1 MSQFLLPTRLRH
13 FSLTLLFLT
22 FTCCLPGQPGLAQAL
37 ERNTVFLPFKINAGD
52 SSQSALT
59 EAADKTLSL
68 EAKAKNIK
76 VLSRAEAQKIVNY
89 EGAWP
94 PPRAALAA
102 VAQATGASHVG
113 LGSVTQLGRRISVD
127 AAIFDDSST
136 GAPRTAYRVGESHRD
151 LPRLTAELIG
161 DLLTHAGT
169 GATIT
174 AISTSGNKRIDSGAI
189 LQKIATK
196 PGDLYNPA
204 ALSADIKAVFAMGFF
219 DSVEVD
225 AEEVDGGQALTF
237 RVVEKP
243 LINEVLIT
251 GAEAIKEEEIREA
264 AGIGANT
271 ILNPTKVNEAVE
283 KIRTLYKSKGYY
295 NADVQSSMD
304 SDDRG
309 AASVR
314 FNIKEGEKVV
324 IREIAFTGN
333 KSFSDSE
340 LRDAIQTS
348 TRSWWISWL
357 TGSGI
362 LRMDVLN
369 QDMERVA
376 AFYQNHGYLDARV
389 GKPEVSQSD
398 DGLSITF
405 PVMEGPRYRVGTVD
419 MQGDLIKDKT
429 ELLNTMQIRKEEYLN
444 RQIMR
449 DDIAR
454 LTEMYA
460 EQGYVYA
467 EINPQIRKAPTGNRI
482 DLMLDVKQGP
492 VVYVNRIEVQG
503 NTRTRD
509 NVIRRDITLEEGS
522 KFDAK
527 ALRTS
532 TAKLNRLDFF
542 ESVNITPKPTMR
554 EDLLDVVVD
563 VKEKPTGQFA
573 VGAGYSSSD
582 QLLFMGEISERNL
595 FGTGNKLALQANTSG
610 KSTRYNIRFTNPR
623 IYDSQVSG
631 SLEGYDWTREYSDY
645 TRDTIGGGIDI
656 GHPLFEEWRIYYGY
670 SLSNTDLKDIRPDA
684 SSVILR
690 SKDIHLVSEGELSLV
705 RDTRDKSFS
714 PTSGSR
720 NSITVS
726 YAGGPLGGD
735 AEYTKIE
742 GSSSWYFPM
751 VWSTVFHVKG
761 AAGQAFENKDN
772 KLPVFEH
779 FYLGG
784 MNSIRGFK
792 SAKISPR
799 DPVTGERIGG
809 DKMWYVNL
817 GIIFP
822 LVKDLGLDG
831 ELFTDFGNVY
841 DVDDDWDFGDYK
853 KTAGLGINW
862 ASPLGPL
869 RLAVGFNLD
878 KKDDEDSSTWDFSI
892 GGSF

>member
-1 MSQFLLPTRLRH
+1 MSQFLLPTRLRR

-127 AAIFDDSST
+127 AAIFDGSST

-161 DLLTHAGT
+161 DLLTHSGT

-314 FNIKEGEKVV
+314 FNINEGEKVV

-357 TGSGI
+357 T
-362 LRMDVLN
+362 
-369 QDMERVA
+369 
-376 AFYQNHGYLDARV
+376 
-389 GKPEVSQSD
+389 
-398 DGLSITF
+398 
-405 PVMEGPRYRVGTVD
+405 
-419 MQGDLIKDKT
+419 
-429 ELLNTMQIRKEEYLN
+429 
-444 RQIMR
+444 
-449 DDIAR
+449 
-454 LTEMYA
+454 
-460 EQGYVYA
+460 
-467 EINPQIRKAPTGNRI
+467 
-482 DLMLDVKQGP
+482 
-492 VVYVNRIEVQG
+492 
-503 NTRTRD
+503 
-509 NVIRRDITLEEGS
+509 
-522 KFDAK
+522 
-527 ALRTS
+527 
-532 TAKLNRLDFF
+532 
-542 ESVNITPKPTMR
+542 
-554 EDLLDVVVD
+554 
-563 VKEKPTGQFA
+563 
-573 VGAGYSSSD
+573 SSD
-582 QLLFMGEISERNL
+582 IPISWFFICL
-595 FGTGNKLALQANTSG
+595 KL
-610 KSTRYNIRFTNPR
+610 
-623 IYDSQVSG
+623 
-631 SLEGYDWTREYSDY
+631 REC
-645 TRDTIGGGIDI
+645 
-656 GHPLFEEWRIYYGY
+656 
-670 SLSNTDLKDIRPDA
+670 
-684 SSVILR
+684 
-690 SKDIHLVSEGELSLV
+690 
-705 RDTRDKSFS
+705 
-714 PTSGSR
+714 
-720 NSITVS
+720 
-726 YAGGPLGGD
+726 
-735 AEYTKIE
+735 
-742 GSSSWYFPM
+742 
-751 VWSTVFHVKG
+751 
-761 AAGQAFENKDN
+761 
-772 KLPVFEH
+772 H
-779 FYLGG
+779 FYL
-784 MNSIRGFK
+784 
-792 SAKISPR
+792 
-799 DPVTGERIGG
+799 
-809 DKMWYVNL
+809 L
-817 GIIFP
+817 
-822 LVKDLGLDG
+822 L
-831 ELFTDFGNVY
+831 
-841 DVDDDWDFGDYK
+841 
-853 KTAGLGINW
+853 
-862 ASPLGPL
+862 
-869 RLAVGFNLD
+869 
-878 KKDDEDSSTWDFSI
+878 
-892 GGSF
+892 